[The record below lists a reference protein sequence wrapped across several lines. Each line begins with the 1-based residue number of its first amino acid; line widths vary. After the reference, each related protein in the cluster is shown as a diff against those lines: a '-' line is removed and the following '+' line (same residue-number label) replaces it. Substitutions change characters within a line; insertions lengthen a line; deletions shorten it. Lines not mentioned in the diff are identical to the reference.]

1 MKFGKNTQGGASSK
15 YSGNYGAKKSVRARA
30 LAKVADEVHKNIT
43 VDALNSR
50 LGNHSNN
57 LKGVPN
63 ASKDFAQ
70 IDISK
75 ITLSEEFEQIIHLL
89 ENSNENLF
97 ITGRAGTGKSTL
109 LSYFRANTKK
119 NVVVLA
125 PTGVAALNV
134 RGQTIHGFFKF
145 KIGVTEADVKKVPEK
160 TIDGKLYSKIDMI
173 IIDEISMVRADL
185 FDCIEKF
192 LWMNGKEPGKH
203 FGGVQIV
210 VIGDLFQLPPVVANG
225 EHHIFETKY
234 NSPFFFDSRAYK
246 QGNFETVELTTV
258 YRQHDLHFIEILDK
272 IRIGEAQMH
281 HLEFINK
288 TCCDGY
294 KPASF
299 ANFAYTRQ
307 TNGQQNNAY
316 QNISNQNEG
325 DYIDGEMNEDGEVV
339 IRVDEFEADDIR
351 EDNKSNVGKSVIK
364 NKAGLGKNQD
374 KGQNKNKSENENE
387 LVVHLVSTNALAEK
401 INMQKMESL
410 KGAVKVYKGKLS
422 GRFDER
428 NAPVPK
434 ELVLK
439 VGAQV
444 MTLKNDPMGRW
455 VNGDIGVVDKLF
467 DDAVR
472 IIFQNGRVETVE
484 GNSWDMIKYEYDDIF
499 ERLGSEVV
507 GQYTQIP
514 VKLAWAITI
523 HKSQGKSFDKAVIDL
538 GNGAFAHGQAYV
550 ALSRVRTLEGI
561 ILRTPLQP
569 RDIRIDER
577 VRDFLGGY
585 SR

>member
-1 MKFGKNTQGGASSK
+1 MFSMKKSSK
-15 YSGNYGAKKSVRARA
+15 VGKYEKKNISSASKSARA
-30 LAKVADEVHKNIT
+30 NALSRISDDLQSAQNAKLAQNIHGRHSGRGT
-43 VDALNSR
+43 HSGHG
-50 LGNHSNN
+50 GN
-57 LKGVPN
+57 N
-63 ASKDFAQ
+63 AHNE

-145 KIGVTEADVKKVPEK
+145 KIGVTEADTKKIPEQ
-160 TIDGKLYSKIDMI
+160 TLDGKLYSKIDMI

-192 LWMNGKEPGKH
+192 MWMNGKEPGKV
-203 FGGVQIV
+203 FGGTQIV
-210 VIGDLFQLPPVVANG
+210 VIGDLFQLPPVVTQG

-246 QGNFETVELTTV
+246 KGNFETVELTTV
-258 YRQHDLHFIEILDK
+258 YRQNDIRFIEILDK
-272 IRIGEAQMH
+272 IRTGEAQMH
-281 HLEFINK
+281 HLEYINK

-294 KPASF
+294 IPEKI
-299 ANFAYTRQ
+299 
-307 TNGQQNNAY
+307 NNAR
-316 QNISNQNEG
+316 NENSRTDAGLSSDRGGFG
-325 DYIDGEMNEDGEVV
+325 DDYADGETGDDGEVI
-339 IRVDEFEADDIR
+339 IRMDEIDSEDDNGKEFADIELSLVD
-351 EDNKSNVGKSVIK
+351 K
-364 NKAGLGKNQD
+364 LGKKD
-374 KGQNKNKSENENE
+374 IDEEKD

-410 KGAVKVYKGKLS
+410 KGTAKVYKGSLS

-439 VGAQV
+439 VGSQV

-455 VNGDIGVVDKLF
+455 VNGDIGIVDKLF

-472 IIFQNGRVETVE
+472 IIFQNGRMETVE
-484 GNSWDMIKYEYDDIF
+484 GNSWDMIRYEYDDIF
-499 ERLGSEVV
+499 EKLSSEVV

-523 HKSQGKSFDKAVIDL
+523 HKSQGKSFDKAIIDL

-561 ILRTPLQP
+561 TLRTPLQA